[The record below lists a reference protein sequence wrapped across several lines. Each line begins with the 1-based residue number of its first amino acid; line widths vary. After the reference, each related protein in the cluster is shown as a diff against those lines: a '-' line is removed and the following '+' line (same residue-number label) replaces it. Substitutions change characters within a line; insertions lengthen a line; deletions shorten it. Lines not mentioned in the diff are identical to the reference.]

1 MIDDDD
7 NEGRGRYSRRDFLRG
22 AVLAAGVASVSPSSY
37 GQTGKAMPNRYGLY
51 VRLRA
56 QAGRGRELGEI
67 MLKAARLV
75 EGAEGCVLYVVNKAA
90 DGPDDIRVME
100 VWDSKEDHD
109 NSLTLPGV
117 RELIAQAMPLLA
129 GKPEGVTLEVLGGKG
144 VG

>member
-1 MIDDDD
+1 
-7 NEGRGRYSRRDFLRG
+7 
-22 AVLAAGVASVSPSSY
+22 
-37 GQTGKAMPNRYGLY
+37 MPNRYGLY